1 MLQGT
6 FGHYNKQQTLTQPS
20 YPDSTQQNLRC
31 LPYIE
36 YSKVSEEDV
45 RCELDILKAE
55 DVRMFKVRTAETVIV
70 RKPWC
75 RVSIMLT
82 ISATDRELTA
92 PGSEMAEVA
101 GRTAAWKLTCL
112 YLPPDGGLL

>member
-1 MLQGT
+1 MLQHT
-6 FGHYNKQQTLTQPS
+6 FDHPLQQTLTQP
-20 YPDSTQQNLRC
+20 LFALC

-36 YSKVSEEDV
+36 YSKVSEENV

-55 DVRMFKVRTAETVIV
+55 DVRRFKVQAAETVIV

-92 PGSEMAEVA
+92 PGSEVAEVA

-112 YLPPDGGLL
+112 YLPPDGGLLLADGG

>member
-1 MLQGT
+1 MDL
-6 FGHYNKQQTLTQPS
+6 S
-20 YPDSTQQNLRC
+20 YVLY
-31 LPYIE
+31 LPYVE

-55 DVRMFKVRTAETVIV
+55 DVRMFKVQAAETVIV

-75 RVSIMLT
+75 LVSIMLT
-82 ISATDRELTA
+82 ISATDREFTA
-92 PGSEMAEVA
+92 PVSAVAEVA

-112 YLPPDGGLL
+112 YLPLYGGFF

>member
-1 MLQGT
+1 M
-6 FGHYNKQQTLTQPS
+6 
-20 YPDSTQQNLRC
+20 
-31 LPYIE
+31 
-36 YSKVSEEDV
+36 

-75 RVSIMLT
+75 RVSIMPT

-92 PGSEMAEVA
+92 PGSEVAEVA

-112 YLPPDGGLL
+112 YLPPDTRRGLL

>member
-1 MLQGT
+1 MP
-6 FGHYNKQQTLTQPS
+6 HIK
-20 YPDSTQQNLRC
+20 
-31 LPYIE
+31 
-36 YSKVSEEDV
+36 YSKVSEENM

-55 DVRMFKVRTAETVIV
+55 VIIARFMVQTAETVIV

-75 RVSIMLT
+75 LVSIMLT

-92 PGSEMAEVA
+92 PVSAVAEVA

-112 YLPPDGGLL
+112 YLPPRGRLLLADGGLFISRRGNGV